1 MKKWVCFYI
10 VINILLL
17 RENLPLE
24 IVWQGWS
31 RRKSSY
37 QHDVDN
43 CYIFVEIS
51 EMCCNFKRHF
61 LWYKY
66 VKIRTCLFKPC
77 LSDAFV
83 KRIWISRHISRRI
96 QVWREQFYNWIKAL
110 YHDIIPLEKV
120 VMKVSDEYM
129 TGKEVVN
136 LIRKLR
142 EKGMNS
148 DEILDII
155 EYIET
160 HDPKEDSK

>member
-1 MKKWVCFYI
+1 MYY
-10 VINILLL
+10 
-17 RENLPLE
+17 
-24 IVWQGWS
+24 G
-31 RRKSSY
+31 
-37 QHDVDN
+37 
-43 CYIFVEIS
+43 
-51 EMCCNFKRHF
+51 
-61 LWYKY
+61 
-66 VKIRTCLFKPC
+66 
-77 LSDAFV
+77 
-83 KRIWISRHISRRI
+83 
-96 QVWREQFYNWIKAL
+96 
-110 YHDIIPLEKV
+110 IIPLEKV